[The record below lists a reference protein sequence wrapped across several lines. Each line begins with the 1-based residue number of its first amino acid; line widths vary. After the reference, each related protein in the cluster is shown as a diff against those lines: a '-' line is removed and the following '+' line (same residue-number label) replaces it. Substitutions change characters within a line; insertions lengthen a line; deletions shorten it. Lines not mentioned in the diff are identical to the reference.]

1 LRLPPDRARSASAL
15 AAAAFVGLARLA
27 ALLLLLAGL
36 LRLLLFG
43 LTATG
48 LPLLELLVELFIFLE
63 ADVLALL
70 GLELHAAIAFGLISA
85 ALRLRLLAVALGLA
99 ALHRAALALLFLLA
113 AAGAGILVLL
123 LAGILL
129 PGGLLLLLSG
139 SLLAL
144 VPGLVGHEIL
154 LSFRDV
160 AGERLTLGRA
170 VYPVR

>member
-1 LRLPPDRARSASAL
+1 
-15 AAAAFVGLARLA
+15 
-27 ALLLLLAGL
+27 LLLAGL

-70 GLELHAAIAFGLISA
+70 GLELHAAIAFGLVGA
-85 ALRLRLLAVALGLA
+85 ALLA
-99 ALHRAALALLFLLA
+99 ALVLLLLTR
-113 AAGAGILVLL
+113 VLL
-123 LAGILL
+123 LAG
-129 PGGLLLLLSG
+129 LLLLLLAG
-139 SLLAL
+139 VLLAF
-144 VPGLVGHEIL
+144 VPGLIGHGVL
-154 LSFRDV
+154 LSIRDG